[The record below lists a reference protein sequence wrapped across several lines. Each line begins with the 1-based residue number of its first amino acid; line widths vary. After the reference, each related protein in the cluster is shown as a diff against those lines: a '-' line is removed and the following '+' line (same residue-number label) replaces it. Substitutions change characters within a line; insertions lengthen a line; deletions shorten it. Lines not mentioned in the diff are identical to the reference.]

1 MSGAEWLKPY
11 KISQNQIILYG
22 EWLIYLGNFI
32 DDFSGFPAGTFRVI
46 SGPSGFL
53 FSTSMSCHLSFCRCS
68 RFSGARGGL
77 VAKGMGLSCQ
87 HLTQIAQE
95 ACAPASRAE
104 GAGLL
109 LRPVDPGCGTGA
121 VWQGGRAT
129 KAFRCM
135 ALCLA
140 RHPPRMAGFFHGA
153 CSGLF
158 RGPPPHPLRASA
170 GAGFCGT

>member
-1 MSGAEWLKPY
+1 M
-11 KISQNQIILYG
+11 
-22 EWLIYLGNFI
+22 
-32 DDFSGFPAGTFRVI
+32 
-46 SGPSGFL
+46 
-53 FSTSMSCHLSFCRCS
+53 
-68 RFSGARGGL
+68 
-77 VAKGMGLSCQ
+77 AKGMGLSCQ

-140 RHPPRMAGFFHGA
+140 RHPPQDGGFFHGSVGG

-158 RGPPPHPLRASA
+158 RVPLSHTLRASSGPA
-170 GAGFCGT
+170 NCLT